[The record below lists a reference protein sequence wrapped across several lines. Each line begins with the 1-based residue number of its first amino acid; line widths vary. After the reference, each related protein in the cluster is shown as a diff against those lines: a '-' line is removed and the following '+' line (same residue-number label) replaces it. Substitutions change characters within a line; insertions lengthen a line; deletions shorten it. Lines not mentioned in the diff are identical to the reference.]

1 MPRRVSR
8 FEAASFDRRIRRL
21 VRKADTPGLSVGLV
35 ERNGSHLTRG
45 YGFRDLAHRLPAT
58 SRTVYGLASI
68 TKSFTALAV
77 LRLQEL
83 GALRVSDRVTRHLPE
98 FRTPDPRQTAKI
110 TLHHLLTHSSG
121 LPPLPSLF
129 YLWARSERLDPTYDS
144 RAAQHFG
151 IDPSRPPIDSYGQLL
166 EFLGSEPY
174 RLTGPPGR
182 YFSYSNE
189 GYCLLGAIIERAGG
203 RTYESCV
210 EEEILRPSGMQ
221 STTFDPGIL
230 IRFSEVTTLYSTDW
244 RRKRGRLLASQDW
257 TEDGCARPAGGLRT
271 NIEDMLRYVE
281 IFLRQGRV
289 GRERII
295 SSESLSAMLYPHVE
309 LAPGSFYGYGIAVCP
324 DHHGKLLAWHTGAKK
339 GVSSAFAVVPSA
351 GVGGV
356 VLTNRVGAPADQALE
371 AALNPALG
379 LKPNTPFYPVPEP
392 ATVTSSLTEYQGWY
406 CSGESNWYKI
416 TPKRSALHVEDR
428 GLPPRSS
435 GFNLRPT
442 GNDNFVTEGG
452 GRPMWVGFYRDRRR
466 RIVGMSIWF
475 RFVRKRDPLILAKA
489 RRGGMVW

>member
-1 MPRRVSR
+1 
-8 FEAASFDRRIRRL
+8 
-21 VRKADTPGLSVGLV
+21 VGLV
-35 ERNGSHLTRG
+35 GRTGPRFTRG

-110 TLHHLLTHSSG
+110 TIHHLLTHSSG

-129 YLWARSERLDPTYDS
+129 YLWSRSERLDPTYDP
-144 RAAQHFG
+144 RAARRFG
-151 IDPSRPPIDSYGQLL
+151 IDPGRPPIDSYEQLL
-166 EFLGSEPY
+166 EYLGSEPY

-182 YFSYSNE
+182 YVSYSNE

-203 RTYESCV
+203 RTYERCV
-210 EEEILRPSGMQ
+210 EEEILRPSGME

-230 IRFSEVTTLYSTDW
+230 IRFPEVTTLYSTDW
-244 RRKRGRLLASQDW
+244 RRTSGRLVASEDW

-271 NIEDMLRYVE
+271 NVDDMLRYAE

-289 GRERII
+289 GRERIV
-295 SSESLSAMLYPHVE
+295 SSESLSVMLHPHVE
-309 LAPGSFYGYGIAVCP
+309 PAPGSFYGYGIAVCP
-324 DHHGKLLAWHTGAKK
+324 DYHGKLLAWHTGAKK
-339 GVSSAFAVVPSA
+339 GVASAFAVVPSA
-351 GVGGV
+351 GLGGV
-356 VLTNRVGAPADQALE
+356 VLTNHIGAPADQALE
-371 AALNPALG
+371 TAINPALG
-379 LKPNTPFYPVPEP
+379 LKPDTRFSPVPEP
-392 ATVTSSLTEYQGWY
+392 KAALPSLTEYGGWY

-416 TPKRSALHVEDR
+416 TPMRGALRVEDR

-435 GFNLRPT
+435 GFRLRPT
-442 GNDNFVTEGG
+442 GNDGFVTEGM
-452 GRPMWVGFYRDRRR
+452 GRPMWVGFLREGRG
-466 RIVGMSIWF
+466 RIVGMSVWF
-475 RFVRKRDPLILAKA
+475 RFVRKRTALTLAKA

>member
-1 MPRRVSR
+1 
-8 FEAASFDRRIRRL
+8 
-21 VRKADTPGLSVGLV
+21 VGLV
-35 ERNGSHLTRG
+35 ERTGARLTRG
-45 YGFRDLAHRLPAT
+45 YGFRDVAHRRPAT

-83 GALRVSDRVTRHLPE
+83 GALRVHDRVTRHLPE

-129 YLWARSERLDPTYDS
+129 YLWSRSERLDPTYDP
-144 RAAQHFG
+144 RVAQRYG
-151 IDPSRPPIDSYGQLL
+151 IDAGRPPIDSYEQLL

-182 YFSYSNE
+182 YVSYSNE
-189 GYCLLGAIIERAGG
+189 GYCLLGAIIERASG
-203 RTYESCV
+203 RTYESFV
-210 EEEILRPSGMQ
+210 EEEILRPAGMG

-230 IRFSEVTTLYSTDW
+230 IRFPEVTTLYSTDW
-244 RRKRGRLLASQDW
+244 QREGGRPVASQDW
-257 TEDGCARPAGGLRT
+257 TEDGCARPTGGLRS
-271 NIEDMLRYVE
+271 NVEDMLRYAE

-289 GRERII
+289 GRERIV

-309 LAPGSFYGYGIAVCP
+309 PSPGNFYGYGIAVLP
-324 DHHGKLLAWHTGAKK
+324 DYHGKLLAWHTGAKK
-339 GVSSAFAVVPSA
+339 GVASAFAVVPSA

-356 VLTNRVGAPADQALE
+356 VLTNRIGAPADQALE
-371 AALNPALG
+371 ATVNSALG
-379 LKPNTPFYPVPEP
+379 LKPDTPFSPVPEP
-392 ATVTSSLTEYQGWY
+392 AAVIPSLTEYGGWY

-416 TPKRSALHVEDR
+416 SPKRSTLHVEDR

-435 GFNLRPT
+435 GFNLRPA
-442 GNDNFVTEGG
+442 GNDNFVTEGT
-452 GRPMWVGFYRDRRR
+452 GRPMWVGFLRDRRR
-466 RIVGMSIWF
+466 RIVGMSMWF
-475 RFVRKRDPLILAKA
+475 RFVRKRNPLTLAAA
-489 RRGGMVW
+489 RRGRMVW